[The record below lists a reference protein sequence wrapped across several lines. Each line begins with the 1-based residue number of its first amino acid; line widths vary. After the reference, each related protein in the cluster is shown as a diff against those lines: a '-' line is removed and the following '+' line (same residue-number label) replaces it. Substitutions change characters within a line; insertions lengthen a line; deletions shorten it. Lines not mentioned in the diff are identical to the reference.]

1 MVETYVG
8 SVTLIRGKARDIISY
23 PGIDPCSVPCAHVVD
38 ALFKCNCMGDVSA
51 LNIMYDKVFVIHC
64 NARRHV
70 RDIGGKIS
78 SASQRPTT
86 IPRCSLPTT
95 LQLRDVPVQTP
106 PAADS
111 GSLYPVNG
119 RPHQIEVEAVR
130 PRSDPS
136 TTQRTTA

>member
-8 SVTLIRGKARDIISY
+8 SVTLTRGKARDIISY
-23 PGIDPCSVPCAHVVD
+23 PGIDPCSVLCAHVVD
-38 ALFKCNCMGDVSA
+38 ALFKCKCMLRFEHYVRQ
-51 LNIMYDKVFVIHC
+51 VFVIHC

-70 RDIGGKIS
+70 RDIEGKIS

-86 IPRCSLPTT
+86 TPRCSLPTI

-119 RPHQIEVEAVR
+119 RPPQIEVEAVR